1 MPVVLRGVDEVLGA
15 VGRHFG
21 YSDGLVV
28 GVERVAQFES
38 ATGAAGA
45 AGAAGDDH
53 AFLPANLIL
62 SLSNFFL
69 PQIVA
74 VEGVSAGINYGAD
87 QVRFLQP
94 APAGSTLRAG
104 AQLLAAHPIEG
115 GVQTTIRITL
125 EVVGAEAPVCVIDS
139 LSRFLA

>member
-38 ATGAAGA
+38 ATGAAE
-45 AGAAGDDH
+45 AAGDDH